1 MILGHHVAEIPAKAE
16 DDMKFGI
23 IIGVAIFT
31 LTGSVLRGSGDNNGM
46 GDSFEGAWIDVTA
59 PLNPSTTPTYPGDTQ
74 PKFEF
79 LRSFDKGDKVTLSS
93 YLMTAHAGTH
103 VDAPLHFVAKAA
115 SIDQV
120 PLSTLMGRTR
130 VIDCSPQAIA
140 IDAAELNKHNWQGAK
155 RILFRTRNSRN
166 SWMEDVNF
174 HQDFT
179 YLAPDAAQLLA
190 SAGVE
195 LVGIDYLSAEKFG
208 APEAQTHQILLGRNI
223 PIVEGLN
230 LREVKAGD
238 YDMIV
243 LPLRVVG
250 HEAAP
255 ARALLRPLR

>member
-1 MILGHHVAEIPAKAE
+1 
-16 DDMKFGI
+16 MKSAIFVSI
-23 IIGVAIFT
+23 VAIFV
-31 LTGSVLRGSGDNNGM
+31 LTDSVQRGSGQNSAM
-46 GDSFEGAWIDVTA
+46 GNRSASAWIDVTA
-59 PLNPSTTPTYPGDTQ
+59 PLNPLTTPTYPGDTQ

-103 VDAPLHFVAKAA
+103 VDAPLHFVAQAA
-115 SIDQV
+115 PIDQV
-120 PLSTLMGRTR
+120 PLATLMGQAR
-130 VIDCSPQAIA
+130 VIDCSPEALG
-140 IDAAELNKHNWQGAK
+140 IDAAELNKHDWRGAK
-155 RILFRTRNSRN
+155 RILFRTRNSHN
-166 SWMEDVNF
+166 SWMEDATF

-190 SAGVE
+190 NAGVE

-208 APEAQTHQILLGRNI
+208 APEARTHQILLGRNI
-223 PIVEGLN
+223 PIIEGLN
-230 LREVKAGD
+230 LHEVKAGE

>member
-1 MILGHHVAEIPAKAE
+1 MKPA
-16 DDMKFGI
+16 I
-23 IIGVAIFT
+23 IVCIASIF
-31 LTGSVLRGSGDNNGM
+31 VLICAVQRGAGQNSGM
-46 GDSFEGAWIDVTA
+46 ASTPEAAWIDVTA

-103 VDAPLHFVAKAA
+103 VDAPLHFVAKGAP
-115 SIDQV
+115 IDQV
-120 PLSTLMGRTR
+120 PLTSLMGQTR
-130 VIDCSPQAIA
+130 VIDCSPEAIA
-140 IDAAELNKHNWQGAK
+140 IDAAELNKHDWRGAK

-166 SWMEDVNF
+166 SWMEDATF

-179 YLAPDAAQLLA
+179 YLASDAAQMLA
-190 SAGVE
+190 DAGVE
-195 LVGIDYLSAEKFG
+195 LIGIDYLSAEKFG
-208 APEAQTHQILLGRNI
+208 ASEARTHQILLGRNI
-223 PIVEGLN
+223 PIIEGLD
-230 LREVKAGD
+230 LREVRPGE

>member
-1 MILGHHVAEIPAKAE
+1 
-16 DDMKFGI
+16 MKSRI
-23 IIGVAIFT
+23 IVSGVAIFL
-31 LTGSVLRGSGDNNGM
+31 LTCSVQRGVGQKSGTGNR
-46 GDSFEGAWIDVTA
+46 SEGTWIDVTA

-79 LRSFDKGDKVTLSS
+79 LRSFDKGDNVTLSS

-120 PLSTLMGRTR
+120 PLATLMGQAR
-130 VIDCSPQAIA
+130 VIDCSPEAVA
-140 IDAAELNKHNWQGAK
+140 IDAAELNKHNWRGAK

-166 SWMEDVNF
+166 SWMADPTF
-174 HQDFT
+174 HQDFS

-190 SAGVE
+190 DAGVE

-208 APEAQTHQILLGRNI
+208 ASEAKSHQILLGRNI
-223 PIVEGLN
+223 PIIEGLD
-230 LREVKAGD
+230 LREIKAGE

-255 ARALLRPLR
+255 GRALLRPLR

>member
-1 MILGHHVAEIPAKAE
+1 MNS
-16 DDMKFGI
+16 GI
-23 IIGVAIFT
+23 IVSIVSVFLLTCSVQRGVGQKSD
-31 LTGSVLRGSGDNNGM
+31 TGNGS
-46 GDSFEGAWIDVTA
+46 EGAWIDVTA

-103 VDAPLHFVAKAA
+103 MDAPLHFVAKAA

-120 PLSTLMGRTR
+120 PLATLMGQAR
-130 VIDCSPQAIA
+130 VIDCSPEAVA
-140 IDAAELNKHNWQGAK
+140 IDAAELNQHNWRGAK

-166 SWMEDVNF
+166 SWMADPTF

-190 SAGVE
+190 DAGVE

-208 APEAQTHQILLGRNI
+208 ASEARSHQILLGRNI
-223 PIVEGLN
+223 PIIEGLD
-230 LREVKAGD
+230 LREIKAAE

>member
-1 MILGHHVAEIPAKAE
+1 MRS
-16 DDMKFGI
+16 GI
-23 IIGVAIFT
+23 IASIVAIFL
-31 LTGSVLRGSGDNNGM
+31 LTSSVQRGVGQKSDTGN
-46 GDSFEGAWIDVTA
+46 SSEGAWIDVTA
-59 PLNPSTTPTYPGDTQ
+59 PLNPATTPTYPGDTQ

-120 PLSTLMGRTR
+120 PLATLMGQAR
-130 VIDCSPQAIA
+130 VIDCSPNVVA
-140 IDAAELNKHNWQGAK
+140 IDAAELNKHNWRGAK

-166 SWMEDVNF
+166 SWMAVPTF

-190 SAGVE
+190 NTGVE

-208 APEAQTHQILLGRNI
+208 ATEARSHQILLGRNI
-223 PIVEGLN
+223 PIIEGLD
-230 LREVKAGD
+230 LREIKAGD

>member
-1 MILGHHVAEIPAKAE
+1 
-16 DDMKFGI
+16 MKFGI
-23 IIGVAIFT
+23 IAGIVAVFLLSCSVQRGIGQN
-31 LTGSVLRGSGDNNGM
+31 SGMVSNP
-46 GDSFEGAWIDVTA
+46 EGAWIDITA
-59 PLNPSTTPTYPGDTQ
+59 PLNPSTTPTYPGDSQ

-115 SIDQV
+115 PIDQV
-120 PLSTLMGRTR
+120 PLTTLMGQARL
-130 VIDCSPQAIA
+130 IDCSPEAMA
-140 IDAAELNKHNWQGAK
+140 IDAAELNKHKWQGAK

-166 SWMEDVNF
+166 SWMEDATF

-190 SAGVE
+190 DAGVE
-195 LVGIDYLSAEKFG
+195 VVGIDYLSAEKFG
-208 APEAQTHQILLGRNI
+208 APEAKTHQILLGRNI
-223 PIVEGLN
+223 LIIEGLD
-230 LREVKAGD
+230 LRQVKAGD

-255 ARALLRPLR
+255 ARALLRPLH